1 MIKESNT
8 QKKPFP
14 LVDLN
19 QTCPNLLWFDVPDS
33 SSLQSHQKRGNFH
46 SFCHQ
51 TYLQTIWGIYAR
63 NLIQNG
69 LLFKTQSLSNFKL
82 DQTKAD
88 TKNKH
93 FTLVDLNQRC
103 PNLFLFKVPGSGS
116 LKLTAFALK
125 SHQNRVNFHFF
136 CHQTYQQII
145 LRIHSRFLIQ
155 ICPLFI
161 TQSLTNF
168 KLDQTKAHTKNKH
181 CTLVD
186 LNQTCPNLLL
196 FEVPGSGS
204 LKLTESASK
213 SHQQHSAAKP
223 GRIKLS
229 PTLSKLK
236 KRRLVQSCVTPCIS
250 NTNQTNT
257 KKIVKSQIVKK

>member
-1 MIKESNT
+1 MNLSPCSIFCRFSHFLQFNIFT
-8 QKKPFP
+8 LCISGMNMQLSLLFVTKPTKNNMGDIRKIFE
-14 LVDLN
+14 
-19 QTCPNLLWFDVPDS
+19 
-33 SSLQSHQKRGNFH
+33 
-46 SFCHQ
+46 
-51 TYLQTIWGIYAR
+51 I
-63 NLIQNG
+63 LIQ
-69 LLFKTQSLSNFKL
+69 K
-82 DQTKAD
+82 
-88 TKNKH
+88 
-93 FTLVDLNQRC
+93 
-103 PNLFLFKVPGSGS
+103 GS
-116 LKLTAFALK
+116 
-125 SHQNRVNFHFF
+125 
-136 CHQTYQQII
+136 
-145 LRIHSRFLIQ
+145 
-155 ICPLFI
+155 LFI